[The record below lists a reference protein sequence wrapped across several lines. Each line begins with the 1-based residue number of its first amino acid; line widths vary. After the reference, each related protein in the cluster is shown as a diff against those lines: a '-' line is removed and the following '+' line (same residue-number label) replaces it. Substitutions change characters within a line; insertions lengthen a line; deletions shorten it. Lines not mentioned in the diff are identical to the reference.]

1 MCIKLINPYNILGSY
16 YYYHLCFSGDE
27 IKAQKNQDAI
37 RGTKPQCWQSR
48 DSNPG
53 SVDALPGSS
62 LLGHELAS
70 RPMLKG
76 GLILNTLL

>member
-37 RGTKPQCWQSR
+37 RGKSHSAGRAGMQIQA
-48 DSNPG
+48 
-53 SVDALPGSS
+53 V
-62 LLGHELAS
+62 
-70 RPMLKG
+70 
-76 GLILNTLL
+76 